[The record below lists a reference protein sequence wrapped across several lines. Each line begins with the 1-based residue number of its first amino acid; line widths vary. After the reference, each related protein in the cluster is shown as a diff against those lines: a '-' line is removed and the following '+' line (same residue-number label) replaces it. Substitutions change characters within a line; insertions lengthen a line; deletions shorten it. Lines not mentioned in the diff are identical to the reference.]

1 MSDILYIQTEKN
13 VEVHSPEVY
22 LQDVAKLTCSNVK
35 VLNRNRVRKV
45 FTIPNDA
52 PGRYVVSALEL
63 ARAVAEAEENVDVT
77 HIGEANLVI
86 TYEKQK
92 PGEMWKS
99 WIKTAFV
106 CLATFFGAAFS
117 IMTFNTDVDTFGLFF
132 RLYRQMTGEISDGHT
147 ILEFMYS
154 IGGGIG
160 VIFFFNHFGK
170 GKITQDPTPM
180 EVQMRVYEDDV
191 NKTLIAQKYRE
202 GKKKIQKGG

>member
-13 VEVHSPEVY
+13 VEVPSPEVY

-106 CLATFFGAAFS
+106 CLVTFFGAAFS

-154 IGGGIG
+154 IGVGIG